1 MLFNKITPEQAGI
14 SSRHVTAFIKS
25 LERWGLVNHGVL
37 LMKGDNVFGEYY
49 WEPFKQDTIHR
60 MYSQTKSYV
69 GIAIGL
75 LLEDGKLTLDDKIL
89 DHFAEKLDGEPKRF
103 LKDLT
108 IRDMLTMSTC
118 GENPYWFTY
127 GDPDRTHLYVNQAGG
142 KAPAGMRYRYDSSGS
157 QVLCALVEK
166 LSGQSMFDFMYDRIF
181 KHLGTFKTAT
191 ILKAPNGDSWGDSA
205 LVCTPRDMASFGR
218 FLMKEGEWDGKRL
231 MSADYIREA
240 TSAVVDNHE
249 DSAFDEFYCQG
260 YGYQIWR
267 LPENA
272 FAFNGMGCQ
281 LTACLPD
288 KDLTF
293 VITSDN
299 QGYAAS
305 KALILSA
312 FYEHIVDN
320 MGDAPLAEDAEAYA
334 EALAIG
340 KSLKL
345 AGMSGK
351 TDSPYAAVLNG
362 KVYECEQ
369 NPAGITK
376 FSFVFKEDGTGEWHY
391 TNAQGDKVLPFGM
404 GKNVFGKF
412 PQLGY
417 SNDYGVTPTT
427 DGFMYDCAASAA
439 WGNEQKLLLRVQV
452 IDRYL
457 GNLFCIFSF
466 KEDYANV
473 VMRKNAE
480 AFLNEYQGD
489 FVAHL
494 VE

>member
-14 SSRHVTAFIKS
+14 SSRHVTRFIKT
-25 LERWGLVNHGVL
+25 LDRWGLVNHGVV
-37 LMKGDNVFGEYY
+37 LMKGNDIFAEYY
-49 WEPFKQDTIHR
+49 WDPYDKDTVHR

-69 GIAIGL
+69 GVAIGL
-75 LLEDGKLTLDDKIL
+75 LLEDGKLTLDDRIV
-89 DHFAEKLDGEPKRF
+89 DHFPEKRDGELKRF
-103 LKDLT
+103 MEDLT
-108 IRDMLTMSTC
+108 IRDMLTMSTS

-127 GDPDRTHLYVNQAGG
+127 GDPDRTHLYINQAGG
-142 KAPAGMRYRYDSSGS
+142 QQPGGMRYRYDSSGS
-157 QVLCALVEK
+157 QVLSSLVEK
-166 LSGQSMFDFMYDRIF
+166 LSGQSLFDFLNERIF
-181 KHLGTFKTAT
+181 RHLGTFKTAT

-205 LVCTPRDMASFGR
+205 LVCTPRDMASFAR
-218 FLMKEGEWDGKRL
+218 FLMNYGTWDGKRL
-231 MSADYIREA
+231 MSEAYLREA
-240 TSAVVDNHE
+240 TSAIVDNHE
-249 DSAFDEFYCQG
+249 TDAFDEFYTQG

-312 FYEHIVDN
+312 FYECIVDN
-320 MGDAPLAEDAEAYA
+320 LGEASLPEDPEAYA

-340 KSLKL
+340 DTLKL
-345 AGMSGK
+345 AVMSGK
-351 TDSPYAAVLNG
+351 TTSPYAKELDG
-362 KVYECEQ
+362 KVYVCEHTGT
-369 NPAGITK
+369 GITK
-376 FSFVFKEDGTGEWHY
+376 FHFTFNEDGTGEWHY
-391 TNAQGDKVLPFGM
+391 TNAQGDKVLPFGL

-417 SNDYGVTPTT
+417 SDEYGVTPTT
-427 DGFMYDCAASAA
+427 NGFMYDCAASAA

-457 GNLFCIFSF
+457 GNMFAIFSF
-466 KEDYANV
+466 KDDCASIT
-473 VMRKNAE
+473 MRKTAE

-489 FVAHL
+489 WLAYR
-494 VE
+494 EK